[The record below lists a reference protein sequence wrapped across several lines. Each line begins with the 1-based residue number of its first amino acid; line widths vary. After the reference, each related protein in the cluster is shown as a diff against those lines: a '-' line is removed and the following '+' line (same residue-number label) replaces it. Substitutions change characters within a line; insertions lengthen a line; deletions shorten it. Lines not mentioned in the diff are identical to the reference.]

1 LISRVVSEIHTL
13 LMQEVDASV
22 AREMAR

>member
-1 LISRVVSEIHTL
+1 VTRVVSEIHEL